1 MQSAFSFGGYLI
13 SWMEMEFCTENL
25 LFEFFLCHCCLLG
38 VRPWVSVK
46 HLETIV
52 IVTDAIYSK

>member
-1 MQSAFSFGGYLI
+1 MQSVFSFAGYLI
-13 SWMEMEFCTENL
+13 SWKEMELCTEKFH
-25 LFEFFLCHCCLLG
+25 FEFLLCHCCLLG

-52 IVTDAIYSK
+52 IVTDTI